1 MLRDPALAA
10 WLVTRRREIDR
21 ALATRLGPA
30 VPRAAA
36 PESEALRRFRSYAAS
51 SIAQGRLLPPAL
63 DGLQADEP
71 RVAAL
76 VGAWSEAAAQVAGA
90 RAEAVRGALA
100 PLVSGFRAA
109 LRATTPVR
117 RASGAPRT
125 GRRAVVAAIDRV
137 ADAFLA
143 IEATSGRIVD
153 ANPAA
158 GALLGVTRDA
168 LLEADAL
175 RFVPAAEQA
184 RWWTELESIAEG
196 GEPRR
201 FATRL
206 ADAAGGETPVEASV
220 TRYATRER
228 TLALLVLRPE
238 MRGAS

>member
-1 MLRDPALAA
+1 VLRDPALAA

-21 ALATRLGPA
+21 ALADRLGSSA
-30 VPRAAA
+30 PRAAA

-51 SIAQGRLLPPAL
+51 SIAQGRVLPPAL

-76 VGAWSEAAAQVAGA
+76 VGAWSEAAAQVAGT
-90 RAEAVRGALA
+90 RADAVRGALA
-100 PLVSGFRAA
+100 PLVTGFRAA
-109 LRATTPVR
+109 LRATTPAR

-125 GRRAVVAAIDRV
+125 GRRAVMAAIDRI

-143 IEATSGRIVD
+143 VEATSGRIVD

-158 GALLGVTRDA
+158 GALLGVARDA
-168 LLEADAL
+168 LLESEAL
-175 RFVPAAEQA
+175 RFVPPAEHP
-184 RWWTELESIAEG
+184 RWSAELEAMAEG

-206 ADAAGGETPVEASV
+206 LDAAGDETPVDASV

-238 MRGAS
+238 LRSAS